1 MTAPSSGPPHPAR
14 GGPGAARNWPAAAS
28 DAWFAGH
35 TFDAEEFGDLDA
47 LLALKRA
54 RGVTISL
61 GLPALNEQ
69 PTIGREI
76 QILRRALIDEVPF
89 LDEIVVIDS
98 GSVDGTAEV
107 ARRLGVPTYHH
118 AEILPGE
125 GTYTGKGESLW
136 KSLHILR
143 GDLVA
148 WVDRIGYVKGFYRR
162 PIRLGGRRAESGGGR
177 VTELTARPL
186 LNLFFPELAGV
197 IQPLA
202 GEYAGRREILERLP
216 FFTGYGVE
224 IGLLIDVL
232 RRFGLDQIGQVNL
245 GSRVHRNRDLTP
257 LSVMAFAIAQVVM
270 TRVGERIRA
279 PLGAWMH
286 TAINLVSPG
295 GALSLERREV
305 RERERPPIMT
315 VPEYRRRRALV
326 GAAGRAATG
335 AR

>member
-1 MTAPSSGPPHPAR
+1 MTAPSSGPLHPVR
-14 GGPGAARNWPAAAS
+14 PGAAPAWPAAAS
-28 DAWFAGH
+28 DAWFSGH

-143 GDLVA
+143 GGCPANWRSFAVA
-148 WVDRIGYVKGFYRR
+148 RWF
-162 PIRLGGRRAESGGGR
+162 
-177 VTELTARPL
+177 
-186 LNLFFPELAGV
+186 
-197 IQPLA
+197 
-202 GEYAGRREILERLP
+202 
-216 FFTGYGVE
+216 
-224 IGLLIDVL
+224 
-232 RRFGLDQIGQVNL
+232 
-245 GSRVHRNRDLTP
+245 
-257 LSVMAFAIAQVVM
+257 
-270 TRVGERIRA
+270 
-279 PLGAWMH
+279 
-286 TAINLVSPG
+286 
-295 GALSLERREV
+295 
-305 RERERPPIMT
+305 
-315 VPEYRRRRALV
+315 
-326 GAAGRAATG
+326 
-335 AR
+335 